1 MLAWPRRPRGP
12 ADYVLVATAKNI
24 TINCETRYSVVFN
37 GTTPGPALYMKENHA
52 TWVRVYNKIPDQN
65 LTVHWHGLSQRAS
78 PFSDGTPAVSQWPIA
93 PGEFFDYA
101 ITPEIG
107 DAGTYFYH
115 SHVGFQASTAQGVI
129 VVQDLEAIPY
139 EYDQDVPLLIQD
151 YFDKNDSTI
160 QQGLVA
166 NPFRWSGE
174 PYSIQ
179 INGFSGNSS
188 FSNANGQYTMPWTTD
203 HVQLG
208 SGQRFSVLL
217 KTKSRADLQK
227 SNQTSYWIRYENRDR
242 PTNVSGYALLQY
254 NISGSDR
261 PDQLPA
267 SPPLTLPRDV
277 INWAE
282 YAFEALRPA
291 EVFPRLSEVTR
302 TIYITMRQVIRVGSY
317 TNGTINGTLQWE
329 QDNLIWQTEQR
340 ESNNSLPYLV
350 QVYLTGQTPN
360 YTAALENGG
369 WDPYSNAFPALPGE
383 VLDIVW
389 LSNSGPTGGWDFHP
403 LHAHGK
409 HYFDLGSGN
418 GTYNATTNEA
428 KFHRYTPAR
437 RDTTILYRYIFLRRR
452 PPMMLLSSFI
462 GVASTA
468 MLFLSPAFAVDKT
481 VDPQLVAR
489 LKTMATMKDRLDLL
503 SDNQLLYNFTANPM
517 YSWTPGSV
525 ANANAATWPVLSTV
539 RMTVAQLNLGP
550 CAMLAPHIHRA
561 TNLVVALY
569 SFLDDNDPGTVNLA
583 QSFFMMPQEIGMQVM
598 PFINLTNGSWNSTA
612 QSIPAIG
619 TGSQDGFDACR
630 RKCGLTGGSQY

>member
-1 MLAWPRRPRGP
+1 MLLKLLQLLLWTQGMLAWPRRPRGP

-188 FSNANGQYTMPWTTD
+188 FSNASDASCTPFVLNVTPDTTYRLRFISNTALSLVTLGVEDHDNLTIIEADGQYTMPWTTD

-217 KTKSRADLQK
+217 KTKSRAELQK

-437 RDTTILYRYIFLRRR
+437 RDTTILYRYAVSGQPEQTAGWRAWRIRVTEDDVGAW
-452 PPMMLLSSFI
+452 MMHCHVLQH
-462 GVASTA
+462 
-468 MLFLSPAFAVDKT
+468 M
-481 VDPQLVAR
+481 
-489 LKTMATMKDRLDLL
+489 TM
-503 SDNQLLYNFTANPM
+503 
-517 YSWTPGSV
+517 
-525 ANANAATWPVLSTV
+525 
-539 RMTVAQLNLGP
+539 
-550 CAMLAPHIHRA
+550 
-561 TNLVVALY
+561 
-569 SFLDDNDPGTVNLA
+569 
-583 QSFFMMPQEIGMQVM
+583 GMQTVWV
-598 PFINLTNGSWNSTA
+598 FGNAS
-612 QSIPAIG
+612 SILAKFP
-619 TGSQDGFDACR
+619 SPPYVDGYLEFGGDAYGNDTYDPLVDWLSASSE
-630 RKCGLTGGSQY
+630 K

>member
-1 MLAWPRRPRGP
+1 M
-12 ADYVLVATAKNI
+12 
-24 TINCETRYSVVFN
+24 
-37 GTTPGPALYMKENHA
+37 
-52 TWVRVYNKIPDQN
+52 
-65 LTVHWHGLSQRAS
+65 
-78 PFSDGTPAVSQWPIA
+78 
-93 PGEFFDYA
+93 
-101 ITPEIG
+101 
-107 DAGTYFYH
+107 
-115 SHVGFQASTAQGVI
+115 GFQASTAQGVI

-188 FSNANGQYTMPWTTD
+188 FSNASDASCTPFVLNVTTDTTYRLRFISNTALSLVTLGVEDHDNLTIIEADGQYTMPWTTD

-217 KTKSRADLQK
+217 KTKSRPELQK

-282 YAFEALRPA
+282 YALEALRPA

-350 QVYLTGQTPN
+350 QVYLTSQTPN
-360 YTAALENGG
+360 YSAALENGG

-409 HYFDLGSGN
+409 HYFDLGSG
-418 GTYNATTNEA
+418 YV
-428 KFHRYTPAR
+428 
-437 RDTTILYRYIFLRRR
+437 
-452 PPMMLLSSFI
+452 LSSAI
-462 GVASTA
+462 YS
-468 MLFLSPAFAVDKT
+468 LFQS
-481 VDPQLVAR
+481 
-489 LKTMATMKDRLDLL
+489 
-503 SDNQLLYNFTANPM
+503 
-517 YSWTPGSV
+517 
-525 ANANAATWPVLSTV
+525 AAKERVERSEVKCT
-539 RMTVAQLNLGP
+539 R
-550 CAMLAPHIHRA
+550 RA
-561 TNLVVALY
+561 
-569 SFLDDNDPGTVNLA
+569 D
-583 QSFFMMPQEIGMQVM
+583 
-598 PFINLTNGSWNSTA
+598 
-612 QSIPAIG
+612 
-619 TGSQDGFDACR
+619 
-630 RKCGLTGGSQY
+630 

>member
-1 MLAWPRRPRGP
+1 MLLKLLQLLLWTQGVLAWSRSPRGP
-12 ADYVLVATAKNI
+12 PDYVLVATAKNI

-37 GTTPGPALYMKENHA
+37 GTTPGPALYMKENHT

-65 LTVHWHGLSQRAS
+65 LTA
-78 PFSDGTPAVSQWPIA
+78 
-93 PGEFFDYA
+93 
-101 ITPEIG
+101 
-107 DAGTYFYH
+107 
-115 SHVGFQASTAQGVI
+115 ASTAQGVI

-188 FSNANGQYTMPWTTD
+188 FSNASDASCTPFVLNVTTDTTYRLRFISNTALSLVTLGVEDHDNLTIIEADGQYTMPWTTD

-217 KTKSRADLQK
+217 KTKSRPELQK

-282 YAFEALRPA
+282 YALEALRPA

-350 QVYLTGQTPN
+350 QVYLTSQTPN
-360 YTAALENGG
+360 YSAALENGG

-418 GTYNATTNEA
+418 GTYSATTNEA
-428 KFHRYTPAR
+428 KFQHYTPAR
-437 RDTTILYRYIFLRRR
+437 RDTTILYRYAVSGQPEQTAGWRAWRIRVTEDDVGAW
-452 PPMMLLSSFI
+452 MMHCHVLQH
-462 GVASTA
+462 
-468 MLFLSPAFAVDKT
+468 M
-481 VDPQLVAR
+481 
-489 LKTMATMKDRLDLL
+489 TM
-503 SDNQLLYNFTANPM
+503 
-517 YSWTPGSV
+517 
-525 ANANAATWPVLSTV
+525 
-539 RMTVAQLNLGP
+539 
-550 CAMLAPHIHRA
+550 
-561 TNLVVALY
+561 
-569 SFLDDNDPGTVNLA
+569 
-583 QSFFMMPQEIGMQVM
+583 GMQTVWV
-598 PFINLTNGSWNSTA
+598 FGNAS
-612 QSIPAIG
+612 SILAKFP
-619 TGSQDGFDACR
+619 SPPYVDGYLEFGGDAYGNDTYDPLVDWLSASSE
-630 RKCGLTGGSQY
+630 K